1 MIKEI
6 EDEGIKY
13 QLAHAIKNKNDRRGE
28 RVSKTKRKISK
39 KSVISPSASVQK
51 EQSNTNQTTE
61 QD

>member
-39 KSVISPSASVQK
+39 NSVISPSASVQK
-51 EQSNTNQTTE
+51 E
-61 QD
+61 